1 MTEILTIVSLKL
13 VVFYISRQSATQE
26 ASEHD
31 DPTKEILSDSS
42 RDNTATVISNKTQ
55 IEVQQGKEDSSSLQN
70 GVEKQQENAT
80 GNPTVSQKTADNK
93 DQSKRKSTFGGL
105 KKGFLL

>member
-13 VVFYISRQSATQE
+13 VAFYISQSTTLE

-42 RDNTATVISNKTQ
+42 KNNTATVISNKTQ

-80 GNPTVSQKTADNK
+80 GNPTVSQKTADNT
-93 DQSKRKSTFGGL
+93 DQTKRKSTFGGL

>member
-1 MTEILTIVSLKL
+1 MTEILTVVSPKL
-13 VVFYISRQSATQE
+13 VAFYISQSATQE

-80 GNPTVSQKTADNK
+80 GNPTVSQKTADNT
-93 DQSKRKSTFGGL
+93 DQTKRKSTFGGL

>member
-1 MTEILTIVSLKL
+1 MTEILTIVSPKL
-13 VVFYISRQSATQE
+13 VAFYISQSATQE

-31 DPTKEILSDSS
+31 SAKEILNDSS
-42 RDNTATVISNKTQ
+42 KDNTATVISNKTQ

>member
-1 MTEILTIVSLKL
+1 MTEILTIVSPKL
-13 VVFYISRQSATQE
+13 VAFYISQSATQE

-31 DPTKEILSDSS
+31 DSAKEILNDSS
-42 RDNTATVISNKTQ
+42 KDNTATVISNKTQ